1 MIGFDRERITELIKM
16 TETAYSSIEEAMYRI
31 TALLAE
37 INCDDELLLFP
48 EKLESIRSSL
58 ERARQKLVTDMETNR
73 KNRAAMI
80 ALLEQTDDGTDHSY
94 GNRS

>member
-1 MIGFDRERITELIKM
+1 MTGFDRERITELIRL

-37 INCDDELLLFP
+37 INCDDDLLLFP
-48 EKLESIRSSL
+48 ENLEAVRSSL
-58 ERARQKLVTDMETNR
+58 ERARQKLITDMENNR
-73 KNRAAMI
+73 KNRAALI

-94 GNRS
+94 GNRP